1 MDVLTVDGR
10 KAHHCCWGVRMETP
24 IGQRFIRGRFEKREW
39 AEAAAGRGLTG
50 LGAPIRPCRT
60 SSGRQKSGCGGRRQ
74 RDTLWA
80 LGILWPAILALLA
93 LGQGVDAGQEGPKGA
108 KEQPESLSVSRTQDA
123 NDPNELW
130 WRKWDV
136 PAKDPNNPNELLAAK
151 WNAVLKVLQ
160 AKDLDQETKGRI
172 MDKIVSPVFD
182 FPLMG
187 QLALGRTHWPKLDS
201 TQREKF
207 IRLFVERLKVLYLEK
222 TALYTDEK
230 VTLKPGVQ
238 KKNTIQIPM
247 VLISKDKE
255 LSVLYKL
262 HKLDEQGKSKVNM
275 PWKIYDVEIEGVS
288 ILLTYRS
295 QFDDILRRG
304 TINDLLSHL
313 EKPPSQ

>member
-1 MDVLTVDGR
+1 M
-10 KAHHCCWGVRMETP
+10 
-24 IGQRFIRGRFEKREW
+24 
-39 AEAAAGRGLTG
+39 
-50 LGAPIRPCRT
+50 
-60 SSGRQKSGCGGRRQ
+60 
-74 RDTLWA
+74 WA
-80 LGILWPAILALLA
+80 LGILWPAILVLLA
-93 LGQGVDAGQEGPKGA
+93 LGQGVGAEEKGPKGA
-108 KEQPESLSVSRTQDA
+108 KEQPESQSVSRAQDA

-136 PAKDPNNPNELLAAK
+136 LVKDPNDPNELLAAK

-160 AKDLDQETKGRI
+160 AKDLDQETKQRI
-172 MDKIVSPVFD
+172 MNKIVSPIFD

-187 QLALGRTHWPKLDS
+187 QLALGRTHWPKLDAA
-201 TQREKF
+201 QRETF
-207 IRLFVERLKVLYLEK
+207 IRLFVERLKALYLEK

-230 VTLKPGVQ
+230 VTLKPAVQ
-238 KKNTIQIPM
+238 KKNTVQIPM

-255 LSVLYKL
+255 LSILYKL
-262 HKLDEQGKSKVNM
+262 HKVDERGKSKVDI

-304 TINDLLSHL
+304 TVKDLLSHL